1 MELRQLGPDGPAV
14 TCIGYGTNMLGRP
27 VDAARANDAERTTER
42 YYVSMVHA
50 ALDAGINLF
59 DCANSYQDGRSE
71 ELLGLAL
78 AGRRDEAVIATKC
91 GSRSRDF
98 SAAAIQRECEEGLR
112 RLRTD
117 RIDLLQLHNPPM
129 SDIETG
135 DWAAGFDALISA
147 GKVRL
152 RGISVGAPHEGVW
165 LMERG
170 LVDALQVNFNIFRAE
185 ACEEMLP
192 MAAAKGVAVLVKI
205 PMARGLLTGK
215 YGSHTQFAEGDWH
228 AQGFV
233 GEPDAMLGRID
244 ELNALADEEGMP
256 LSELALRW
264 VTGHEGVTVAIPGAK
279 CVEHIRANGAAGHR
293 GPLPDSV
300 RAAVESIAHG

>member
-1 MELRQLGPDGPAV
+1 MELRRLGPDGLAV

-27 VDAARANDAERTTER
+27 FDAARPNDAERTTES

-50 ALDAGINLF
+50 ALDVGINLF
-59 DCANSYQDGRSE
+59 DTANIYQDGRSE

-78 AGRRDEAVIATKC
+78 EGRRDEAVIATKC

-98 SAAAIQRECEEGLR
+98 SAAAIQRECEDSLR

-117 RIDLLQLHNPPM
+117 RIDLLMLHNPPL
-129 SDIETG
+129 DDVERG

-147 GKVRL
+147 GKVRV
-152 RGISVGAPHEGVW
+152 RGISVGAPHEGVR

-170 LVDALQVNFNIFRAE
+170 LVDVLQVNFNIFRVE

-192 MAAAKGVAVLVKI
+192 MAAEKGVAVLVKI

-215 YGSHTQFAEGDWH
+215 YGSDTQFADGDWH

-233 GEPDAMLGRID
+233 GEPDAMLRRID
-244 ELNALADEEGMP
+244 DLDALADEEGMP

-264 VTGHEGVTVAIPGAK
+264 VVGHEGVTAAIPGAK
-279 CVEHIRANGAAGHR
+279 CVEHIRANAAAGHR
-293 GPLPDSV
+293 GVLSDSI
-300 RAAVESIAHG
+300 RAAAESIAHA